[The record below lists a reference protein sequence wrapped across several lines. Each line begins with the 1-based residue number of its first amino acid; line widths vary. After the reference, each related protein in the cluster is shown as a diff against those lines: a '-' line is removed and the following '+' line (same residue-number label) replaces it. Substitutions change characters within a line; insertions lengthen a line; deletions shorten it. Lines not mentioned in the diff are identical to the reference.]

1 MSARTKFYR
10 DKANGKV
17 MGICAGIADYTGFDV
32 TLVRIG
38 MVILTVAVSG
48 TLIPIYFVAGM
59 LAPKKPYDLYET
71 AEIAAIARKLLVI
84 LNARL
89 RDHYLYET
97 PDDQR
102 FWQGVRTNT
111 RRTTAEVRSKFR
123 ELDRRLADI
132 ETHYTSRN
140 TRLADE
146 IEALR

>member
-1 MSARTKFYR
+1 MSVRTQFYR

-17 MGICAGIADYTGFDV
+17 LGVCAGIADYTGYDV
-32 TLVRIG
+32 TLIR
-38 MVILTVAVSG
+38 VAMLVLIVGLSVG
-48 TLIPIYFVAGM
+48 SLIPVYFIAGM
-59 LAPKKPYDLYET
+59 IAPEKPRDLY
-71 AEIAAIARKLLVI
+71 
-84 LNARL
+84 
-89 RDHYLYET
+89 DT
-97 PDDQR
+97 PDDQK

-111 RRTTAEVRSKFR
+111 RRTTTEVRSKFR